1 MVAIWLLFGKIE
13 LSKFFKTP
21 FMKTTKKVG
30 IVLAT
35 IVLGLVISP
44 AIAYG
49 EAGEIRKSV
58 ASMEKFSTSS
68 AIKTVMIVGHE
79 EPQFVP
85 HMVHLKIGDSI
96 RFINQD
102 GQDGGLAHD
111 VISVDESGMP
121 NGKFNGI
128 ILNVGDTYTEKFTES
143 GIYNYIDSTYP
154 QMQGII
160 VVS

>member
-1 MVAIWLLFGKIE
+1 LLFGKIE
-13 LSKFFKTP
+13 LSKFFRTS

-30 IVLAT
+30 IVLAA

-44 AIAYG
+44 AIPFS
-49 EAGEIRKSV
+49 EAGETRKIT
-58 ASMEKFSTSS
+58 ASMENFSTSS
-68 AIKTVMIVGHE
+68 TIKTVMIVGHE
-79 EPQFVP
+79 DPQFVP

-128 ILNVGDTYTEKFTES
+128 VLNVGDTYTKKFTEP

>member
-1 MVAIWLLFGKIE
+1 LVAIWLLFGKIE
-13 LSKFFKTP
+13 LSKFFRTS

-30 IVLAT
+30 IVFAT
-35 IVLGLVISP
+35 IVLALVISP
-44 AIAYG
+44 AIPYS
-49 EAGEIRKSV
+49 EAGESRKIT
-58 ASMEKFSTSS
+58 AAMEDFSTSS
-68 AIKTVMIVGHE
+68 MIKTVMIVGHE
-79 EPQFVP
+79 DSQFVP
-85 HMVHLKIGDSI
+85 HVVHLKIGDSI

-111 VISVDESGMP
+111 VISVDESGIP
-121 NGKFNGI
+121 NGKFNGNV
-128 ILNVGDTYTEKFTES
+128 LNVGDTYTEKFTES

>member
-1 MVAIWLLFGKIE
+1 
-13 LSKFFKTP
+13 
-21 FMKTTKKVG
+21 MKTTKKVG
-30 IVLAT
+30 IALAA

-44 AIAYG
+44 AIPFS
-49 EAGEIRKSV
+49 EAGETRKV
-58 ASMEKFSTSS
+58 TASMENFSTSS
-68 AIKTVMIVGHE
+68 TIKTVMIVGHE
-79 EPQFVP
+79 DPQFVP
-85 HMVHLKIGDSI
+85 HLVHLKIGDSI

-128 ILNVGDTYTEKFTES
+128 VLNVGDTYTKKFTEP

>member
-1 MVAIWLLFGKIE
+1 
-13 LSKFFKTP
+13 
-21 FMKTTKKVG
+21 MKTTKKVG
-30 IVLAT
+30 IVLAA

-44 AIAYG
+44 AIPFS
-49 EAGEIRKSV
+49 EAGETRKV
-58 ASMEKFSTSS
+58 TASMENFSTSS

-121 NGKFNGI
+121 NGKFNGTV
-128 ILNVGDTYTEKFTES
+128 LNVGDTYTKKFTEP

>member
-1 MVAIWLLFGKIE
+1 LLFGKIE
-13 LSKFFKTP
+13 LSKFFRTS

-44 AIAYG
+44 AIPFS
-49 EAGEIRKSV
+49 EAGETRRV
-58 ASMEKFSTSS
+58 TASMENFSTSS
-68 AIKTVMIVGHE
+68 TIKTVMIVGHE
-79 EPQFVP
+79 DSQFVP
-85 HMVHLKIGDSI
+85 HTVHLKIGDSI

-128 ILNVGDTYTEKFTES
+128 VLNVGDTYTEKFTES

>member
-1 MVAIWLLFGKIE
+1 LVAIWLLFGKIE
-13 LSKFFKTP
+13 LSKFFRTS
-21 FMKTTKKVG
+21 FMKTTTKVG
-30 IVLAT
+30 MILIA
-35 IVLGLVISP
+35 IVLGLVVSP
-44 AIAYG
+44 AIALNQIDAMKKTVQLR
-49 EAGEIRKSV
+49 ETI
-58 ASMEKFSTSS
+58 
-68 AIKTVMIVGHE
+68 AISNTLKTVMIVGHE
-79 EPQFVP
+79 DPQFVP
-85 HMVHLKIGDSI
+85 QTIHLKIGDSI

>member
-1 MVAIWLLFGKIE
+1 
-13 LSKFFKTP
+13 
-21 FMKTTKKVG
+21 MKTTKKVG
-30 IVLAT
+30 IVLAA

-44 AIAYG
+44 AIPFS
-49 EAGEIRKSV
+49 EAGETRKV
-58 ASMEKFSTSS
+58 TASIENFSTSS
-68 AIKTVMIVGHE
+68 TIKTVMIVGHE
-79 EPQFVP
+79 DPQFVP
-85 HMVHLKIGDSI
+85 HTVHLKIDDSI

-121 NGKFNGI
+121 NGKFNGTV
-128 ILNVGDTYTEKFTES
+128 LNVGDTYTKKFTES